1 MDQTNMDEQPKSGW
15 PLERALFAVAG
26 SATLVSVG
34 LTVVVSK
41 WFVLLAGLVGMSQWL
56 YVLTGWCPASLV
68 LRRTC
73 SLHSAIYDEQSN
85 AKAESSSMASAR

>member
-1 MDQTNMDEQPKSGW
+1 MDQTNMDKQLESAW

-26 SATLVSVG
+26 SATLISVG
-34 LTVVVSK
+34 LTVVVSR

-73 SLHSAIYDEQSN
+73 SLRSAIYVDQSS

>member
-1 MDQTNMDEQPKSGW
+1 MDQTKMNEQQRSRW

-26 SATLVSVG
+26 SATLISVG
-34 LTVVVSK
+34 LTLVVSR

-56 YVLTGWCPASLV
+56 YAISGWCPASLV

-73 SLHSAIYDEQSN
+73 RLRSAIYVDRRS
-85 AKAESSSMASAR
+85 AKAESLSMASA